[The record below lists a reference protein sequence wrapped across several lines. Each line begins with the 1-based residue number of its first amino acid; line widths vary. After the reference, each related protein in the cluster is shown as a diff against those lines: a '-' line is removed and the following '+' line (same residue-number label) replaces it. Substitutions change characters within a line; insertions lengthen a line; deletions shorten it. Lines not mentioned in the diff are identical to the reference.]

1 MKLSCL
7 LLVVQ
12 ALIAQDAVR
21 IQGTVINSI
30 SQEPLNKVRLFF
42 RVGKDIYATETR
54 SGGSFTLEHVKP
66 GRYFITAERAGFRTE
81 LNDQGVARQI
91 EVESGGEE
99 NLVIKM
105 DPLCVI
111 RGRVIDADGDP
122 VRGATI
128 TAMRY
133 DYNSGKR
140 QLNGGVEVTTDD
152 RGDYRLYGLGPGRY
166 YVRASNISQ
175 VISMGQLPYLATFFP
190 NAQDPGSASSIALGP
205 GSEARGIDITLRHGS
220 MRKVSGT
227 LPKLPPMSHYSVTLI
242 PRASDGS
249 ATKFPD
255 SMGGRLDSFPFRF
268 DNVPPGSY
276 ELVGTRVTDGGQTYF
291 LRQPVDVGTAD
302 VDGLVPD
309 FSPGFDVAGRLL
321 FDGDSKGALDDL
333 ESMGVRFKP
342 VGAYYSLFPHAPV
355 KPDGTFVAH
364 NVAPAEFE
372 IDITGNSAAYLKT
385 LQLGEHVQTSNRID
399 FTRAQGKPL
408 ALRLAND
415 FGTLE
420 GTVKDEFGEP
430 VFHAHVTPISS
441 TGSFTGSVTTDAKGH
456 FQMAKVPPGDY
467 RIFAWDQLPQGASQ
481 DAEFRKPYE
490 KLAKEIRVLSNGRGA
505 VDLVVVRVVER

>member
-12 ALIAQDAVR
+12 ALVAQDAAR

-30 SQEPLNKVRLFF
+30 SQEPLNKVRLSF
-42 RVGKDIYATETR
+42 RVGKDFYTTETR
-54 SGGSFTLEHVKP
+54 SGGRFTLEHVKP
-66 GRYFITAERAGFRTE
+66 GRYFITAERQGFRTE

-140 QLNGGVEVTTDD
+140 QLNGGAEVTTDD

-175 VISMGQLPYLATFFP
+175 VISMGQSPYLATFFP
-190 NAQDPGSASSIALGP
+190 DSVDSGSASSVALGP

-220 MRKVSGT
+220 LHKVSGS
-227 LPKLPPMSHYSVTLI
+227 LPKLPPTSHFSVTLL

-249 ATKFPD
+249 AMKVPD
-255 SMGGRLDSFPFRF
+255 WVGSRAGTGIYGFRF

-276 ELVGTRVTDGGQTYF
+276 ELVGTRTTDGGPTYF
-291 LRQPVDVGTAD
+291 LRQPVDVGDAD
-302 VDGLVPD
+302 VEGLVPD

-321 FDGDSKGALDDL
+321 FDEGPVGALENL
-333 ESMGVRFKP
+333 GVRFKP

-355 KPDGTFVAH
+355 KPDGTFVSR

-372 IDITGNSAAYLKT
+372 IDITGNSGVYLKT
-385 LQLGEHVQTSNRID
+385 LQLGEHVQTSNRLD
-399 FTRAQGKPL
+399 FTQAQDRL
-408 ALRLAND
+408 LTLHLAND

-430 VFHAHVTPISS
+430 VFHAHITPISS
-441 TGSFTGSVTTDAKGH
+441 TRSFTGSVTTDAKGH
-456 FQMAKVPPGDY
+456 FQMSKIPPGDY
-467 RIFAWDQLPQGASQ
+467 RVFAWDHVPQGAAQ
-481 DAEFRKPYE
+481 DADFRKPYE
-490 KLAKEIRVLSNGRGA
+490 KLAKEIRVSSNGNGA
-505 VDLVVVRVVER
+505 VDLVVVHVVER

>member
-1 MKLSCL
+1 MKLWCL
-7 LLVVQ
+7 LLAAQ
-12 ALIAQDAVR
+12 GLMAQDAVR
-21 IQGTVINSI
+21 IQGIVINSI
-30 SQEPLNKVRLFF
+30 SQEPLNKVRLNLL
-42 RVGKDIYATETR
+42 RAGKDIYATETR

-91 EVESGGEE
+91 TVEGGHDE

-175 VISMGQLPYLATFFP
+175 VISMGHLPYLATFFP
-190 NAQDPGSASSIALGP
+190 NSQDPGSASSVALGP

-220 MRKVSGT
+220 THKVSGT
-227 LPKLPPMSHYSVTLI
+227 LPKVPPMSQYSLRLI

-249 ATKFPD
+249 AMKFPD
-255 SMGGRLDSFPFRF
+255 SLGGRLDSFPFRF
-268 DNVPPGSY
+268 DNVTAGSY
-276 ELVGTRVTDGGQTYF
+276 ELVGMRTTDGGPTYF
-291 LRQPVDVGTAD
+291 SRQPVDVGDAD
-302 VDGLVPD
+302 VEGLAPD
-309 FSPGFDVAGRLL
+309 FIPGFDVAGKLV
-321 FDGDSKGALDDL
+321 FDGDASGVL
-333 ESMGVRFKP
+333 ENLGVKFNP
-342 VGAYYSLFPHAPV
+342 TAGAYRFFSSAPI
-355 KPDGTFVAH
+355 KSDGSFTVP

-372 IDITGNSAAYLKT
+372 IEITSNGGTYLKT
-385 LQLGEHVQTSNRID
+385 LQLGDHVQTNKRLD
-399 FTRAQGKPL
+399 FTQAQGRPL
-408 ALRLAND
+408 TLRLAND

-420 GTVKDEFGEP
+420 GIVRDEFGEA
-430 VFHAHVTPISS
+430 VAHAHVTPISNER
-441 TGSFTGSVTTDAKGH
+441 SFSASVTTDAKGH
-456 FQMAKVPPGDY
+456 FQMSKIPPGDY
-467 RIFAWDQLPQGASQ
+467 RVFAWDHVPQGAAQ

-490 KLAKEIRVLSNGRGA
+490 KLAREIRVSSNAHGA
-505 VDLVVVRVVER
+505 VDLVLIHVVER